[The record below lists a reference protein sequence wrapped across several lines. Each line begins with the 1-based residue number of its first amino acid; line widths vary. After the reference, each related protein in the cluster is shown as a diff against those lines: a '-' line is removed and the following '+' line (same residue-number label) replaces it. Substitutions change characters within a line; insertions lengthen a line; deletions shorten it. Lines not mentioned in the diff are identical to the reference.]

1 MKKSLLVL
9 LCVCFLSLMAWGANA
24 PDPLKIGIGARGLGL
39 GRSFTAM
46 GDDVTCMYA
55 NPAGLTSL
63 KEWQVTSMSGKLLD
77 EYNYQSVSGA
87 IPTNFGT
94 VGIGF
99 VGANIGGAKPTT
111 LDAFS
116 RVIVDTSQPEMAYFN
131 NVYVLSYASAINR
144 FLKWDPVKNMTFGI
158 NYKIFSVGLSGDGIT
173 KGSANG
179 MELDAGVLYPVKE
192 WLTLGLNAQN
202 LLPYSSGGKLTYASG
217 HAEAFPALVR
227 LGGAVKVLGPVN
239 ALKASDQKLDL
250 LIDLEQQVSRKNYPF
265 IYRAGIEWSP
275 IGLLA
280 IRLGLDQVVVAENNG
295 TKAVAISNFTAGL
308 GLTYQKF
315 RFDYAYYQ
323 MPGTANVANQYFSLS
338 YGLPTD
344 KIVYLVVDAPLD
356 KSIVYQD
363 IVRTSGKVRVPDVAK
378 LIIAGTTEAVIAKTG
393 AFKEDLMLVPGKNP
407 VWYRAFSKANKVVA
421 EIKLRVLRL
430 LSFPDVPENYWAK
443 QQIGVVATLG
453 IIQGYPDGKFKPEGE
468 ITRAEMATLLIKAA
482 GYPEGKPGQSS
493 FKDMKLDHWA
503 GAFIN
508 KAYEMGVIEGYPDK
522 TFRPKGNIT
531 RAEGLAMIARFA
543 KIEKATYNND
553 FVDVFSNHWIAPTLA
568 GAKAAG
574 MLQYLGD
581 KDFEPNKQLARA
593 EVVEILFRTP
603 FVKDL
608 YKDLLDFT
616 KGY

>member
-9 LCVCFLSLMAWGANA
+9 LCVCFLSLMVWAANA
-24 PDPLKIGIGARGLGL
+24 PDPLKVGVGARGLGL
-39 GRSFTAM
+39 GRSLSAM

-63 KEWQVTSMSGKLLD
+63 ADWQMTSMSGKLLD
-77 EYNYQSVSGA
+77 EFNYQSISGA
-87 IPTNFGT
+87 IPTNFGV

-111 LDAFS
+111 MDAFQ

-131 NVYVLSYASAINR
+131 NAYVLSYASAVSR
-144 FLKWDPVKNMTFGI
+144 FLRWDPLKTMTFGV

-173 KGSANG
+173 KGNASG
-179 MELDAGVLYPVKE
+179 MEIDLGVLYPVKE
-192 WLTLGLNAQN
+192 WLTIGLAGQN
-202 LLPYSSGGKLTYASG
+202 LLPFSMGGKLTYGTG
-217 HAEAFPALVR
+217 HAETFPAIAR
-227 LGGAVKVLGPVN
+227 LGGVFKILGPTS
-239 ALKASDQKLDL
+239 ALKVSDQKLDL
-250 LIDLEQQVSRKNYPF
+250 LIDFEQQITRKNYPF
-265 IYRAGIEWSP
+265 LYRAGIEWSP
-275 IGLLA
+275 IRMLA
-280 IRLGLDQVVVAENNG
+280 VRLGLDQVVIAENNG
-295 TKAVAISNFTAGL
+295 TSIVANSNFTAGV

-323 MPGTANVANQYFSLS
+323 MPGAANVANQYFSLS
-338 YGLPTD
+338 YGLPTE
-344 KIVYLVVDAPLD
+344 KVVYLVVDVPLD
-356 KSIVYQD
+356 KSIVYQEL
-363 IVRTSGKVRVPDVAK
+363 VRTSGKVKVPDVSK
-378 LIIAGTTEAVIAKTG
+378 LTIGTMEAVIAKVG
-393 AFKEDLMLVPGKNP
+393 AFKEDVFLNTGKNS
-407 VWYRAFSKANKVVA
+407 VWYKAYNKANKVMA

-430 LSFPDVPENYWAK
+430 LSFPDVAEDYWAK

-482 GYPEGKPGQSS
+482 GYLQGKAGPSA
-493 FKDMKLDHWA
+493 FKDMKEDHWA
-503 GAFIN
+503 GPFIN
-508 KAYEMGVIEGYPDK
+508 QAYEIKIIEGYPDK

-543 KIEKATYNND
+543 KIEKTTYNNE
-553 FVDVFSNHWIAPTLA
+553 FVDIFSNHWIAPTLA
-568 GAKAAG
+568 GAKASG
-574 MLQYLGD
+574 IVQYLDG
-581 KDFEPNKQLARA
+581 KDFEPSKQLTRA
-593 EVVEILFRTP
+593 EVVEMLFRTP